1 MLIAGNG
8 MQFFKIL
15 RRDPVLFFKRAV
27 KTRIVVKSEQQIHL
41 RDRYIA
47 EQRFTAPCQPLFGNV
62 LVDRHADF
70 ILENVC
76 NVIFAH
82 KKFRW
87 KAVVLQLFRCII
99 HNSFSIHTI
108 TNGMRKDCLWI
119 TFFIRLIHIIFTVLV
134 LFYFRHF
141 AQAT

>member
-1 MLIAGNG
+1 M
-8 MQFFKIL
+8 
-15 RRDPVLFFKRAV
+15 
-27 KTRIVVKSEQQIHL
+27 KSEQQIHL

-82 KKFRW
+82 KKFRRQPFERQILGQVLNQYGNR
-87 KAVVLQLFRCII
+87 AVHTARAVL
-99 HNSFSIHTI
+99 S
-108 TNGMRKDCLWI
+108 G
-119 TFFIRLIHIIFTVLV
+119 
-134 LFYFRHF
+134 
-141 AQAT
+141 

>member
-1 MLIAGNG
+1 M
-8 MQFFKIL
+8 
-15 RRDPVLFFKRAV
+15 
-27 KTRIVVKSEQQIHL
+27 KSEQQIHL

-82 KKFRW
+82 KRVLFNVVQRDFR
-87 KAVVLQLFRCII
+87 R
-99 HNSFSIHTI
+99 N
-108 TNGMRKDCLWI
+108 
-119 TFFIRLIHIIFTVLV
+119 VLV
-134 LFYFRHF
+134 NVRQHRGNYSAKIR
-141 AQAT
+141 